1 MTHIN
6 IMSHYEMTHHEL
18 LYIHYYHEILQT
30 IVNIEFDIKPNLCIY
45 IWLQRSTF

>member
-18 LYIHYYHEILQT
+18 LYINYYYEILQT